1 MPEHTTRI
9 LSTRSLDA
17 SLLREAAQQGIVLD
31 LLPFIET
38 RPVQDAAVGARVR
51 ELARSPLV
59 AVFTSMNAVEAV
71 ADWLGEPGETQ
82 DGASGERDDASRER
96 RVRESGKTQD
106 GAPGVPWKIFCIG
119 SATGQLVQEY
129 FGAQAIAGTAGSALA
144 LAAEIIRQWPD
155 IIGSA
160 NNANAG
166 KGSKPDN
173 ANARVAAEVFF
184 FCGDQRRDELPQTL
198 AGQGIRVN
206 ECIVYTTIP
215 TPHRVEESYDGI
227 AFFSPSAVHSFFAVN
242 TALPAATLLFAIGRT
257 TAGAIRQYTANRT
270 IVSGIPEKEALI
282 RQAIDHFNNKTEQ
295 EPENH
300 L

>member
-1 MPEHTTRI
+1 MPDHTTRI
-9 LSTRSLDA
+9 LSTRPLEA

-31 LLPFIET
+31 MLSFIGT
-38 RPVQDAAVGARVR
+38 RPVQDAATGARVR
-51 ELARSPLV
+51 ELARCPLV

-96 RVRESGKTQD
+96 PAEAPLEKAA
-106 GAPGVPWKIFCIG
+106 GASWKIFCIG
-119 SATGQLVQEY
+119 SATRQLVQEY
-129 FGAQAIAGTAGSALA
+129 FGARAIAGTAGSALA

-227 AFFSPSAVHSFFAVN
+227 AFFSPSAVHSFFSVN
-242 TALPAATLLFAIGRT
+242 TELPAATLLFAIGRT